1 MTCGILN
8 LPECIVDQLTSFIQ
22 NIVNAPLIPF
32 LDIIRRLLTQPA
44 NVSAFGSLWAVIIYV
59 LSTFYG
65 LFIMAAGFN
74 FIISGYNAERR
85 ERAKEWLQ
93 NVILM
98 IFFVQASF
106 LLYSLV
112 AEMAAGITSGII
124 NMIDPNFFLIT
135 IDNTIN
141 VGLEIVLGVVYLLT
155 LLITIIALSVNY
167 FLASIGVVFIPFGVF
182 FYFIPPLR
190 DIGKFIISKLA
201 FVLFIPFFASLV
213 LLGVSQLLTLSFFE
227 YLKIVFMI
235 SAFMTINILMVIL
248 AILAVFRSVM
258 GVLRSD
264 IGRSVLFFKGHLL
277 AGVAA
282 QKPEQPSQYNDR
294 EYWRK
299 VRKDHYPR
307 GGV

>member
-1 MTCGILN
+1 M
-8 LPECIVDQLTSFIQ
+8 V
-22 NIVNAPLIPF
+22 
-32 LDIIRRLLTQPA
+32 
-44 NVSAFGSLWAVIIYV
+44 
-59 LSTFYG
+59 
-65 LFIMAAGFN
+65 
-74 FIISGYNAERR
+74 
-85 ERAKEWLQ
+85 
-93 NVILM
+93 
-98 IFFVQASF
+98 FFVQASF

-112 AEMAAGITSGII
+112 AEIAAGITSGII

-135 IDNTIN
+135 IDNTLN
-141 VGLEIVLGVVYLLT
+141 VGLEIVLGVFYLLT

-167 FLASIGVVFIPFGVF
+167 FLASIGVVFIPFGIF

-235 SAFMTINILMVIL
+235 SAFMTINLLIIIL

-264 IGRSVLFFKGHLL
+264 VGRSALFLKGHLL

-282 QKPEQPSQYNDR
+282 QKPDPYNDR
-294 EYWRK
+294 EYWK
-299 VRKDHYPR
+299 KFRKDYYPR
-307 GGV
+307 GGR

>member
-1 MTCGILN
+1 MTCGILS

-22 NIVNAPLIPF
+22 SIVNAPLIPF

-74 FIISGYNAERR
+74 FIISGYNAEKR

-124 NMIDPNFFLIT
+124 NMIDTNFFLIT
-135 IDNTIN
+135 IDNTVN
-141 VGLEIVLGVVYLLT
+141 VGLEIVLGAFYLLT
-155 LLITIIALSVNY
+155 LLVTIIALSVNY
-167 FLASIGVVFIPFGVF
+167 FLASIGFVFISFCGF
-182 FYFIPPLR
+182 FFFFSPLR
-190 DIGKFIISKLA
+190 AIGKVIISKLA

-227 YLKIVFMI
+227 YMKIIFMI
-235 SAFMTINILMVIL
+235 SAFMTINLLMIVL

-264 IGRSVLFFKGHLL
+264 VGRSAMFLKGHLL

-282 QKPEQPSQYNDR
+282 QKPDPYRSEERRVGKEGRSRWSP
-294 EYWRK
+294 
-299 VRKDHYPR
+299 
-307 GGV
+307 